1 MSKENIRVQLS
12 TEDYEKVKAWT
23 DDRESFIDVVPH
35 ATKAEIILLR
45 CSEADVPIRIGM
57 ELYPKLA
64 ETAKKLHLTLDE
76 LIEWATLNRVLYDR
90 RFPAITRL
98 HHGRNTELCSMF
110 SRREE
115 QTSQKIQVAFEEIRR
130 KVAAKIG

>member
-1 MSKENIRVQLS
+1 MPKQNIRVQLS
-12 TEDYEKVKAWT
+12 KEDYEKVKAWT
-23 DDRESFIDVVPH
+23 NDRESFINIAPH
-35 ATKAEIILLR
+35 TTKPEIILIK
-45 CSEADVPIRIGM
+45 CSETDPPVRIGM

-76 LIEWATLNRVLYDR
+76 LVEWATLNRVLYDR

-98 HHGRNTELCSMF
+98 YHGRNTELCAMF

-115 QTSQKIQVAFEEIRR
+115 QTNDKIQVAFEEIRR

>member
-1 MSKENIRVQLS
+1 MTKQNIRVELS
-12 TEDYEKVKAWT
+12 REDYEKVKAWT

-35 ATKAEIILLR
+35 ATKPEIILLR
-45 CSEADVPIRIGM
+45 SSETDPPVRIGM

-76 LIEWATLNRVLYDR
+76 LVEWATLNRVLYDR

-98 HHGRNTELCSMF
+98 YHGRNRELCSMF

-115 QTSQKIQVAFEEIRR
+115 QTSHKIQVAFEEIRR

>member
-1 MSKENIRVQLS
+1 MTKQNIRVQLS
-12 TEDYEKVKAWT
+12 KEDHEKVKAWT
-23 DDRESFIDVVPH
+23 NDRESFIDVVPH
-35 ATKAEIILLR
+35 ATKAEIMLIR
-45 CSEADVPIRIGM
+45 CSEADVPVRIGM

-64 ETAKKLHLTLDE
+64 ETAKKLRLTLDE
-76 LIEWATLNRVLYDR
+76 LVEWATLNRVLYDR

-98 HHGRNTELCSMF
+98 YHGRNREICAMF

-115 QTSQKIQVAFEEIRR
+115 QTSHKIQVAFEEIRR

>member
-1 MSKENIRVQLS
+1 MPKENIRIPLS
-12 TEDYEKVKAWT
+12 KEDYEKVKAWT
-23 DDRESFIDVVPH
+23 DDRESFIDVAPH
-35 ATKAEIILLR
+35 ATKAEIILIK
-45 CSEADVPIRIGM
+45 CSDADPPVRIGM

-64 ETAKKLHLTLDE
+64 ETAKKLHLTLDQ
-76 LIEWATLNRVLYDR
+76 LVEWATLNRMLYDR

-98 HHGRNTELCSMF
+98 HHGRNTELCTMF

-115 QTSQKIQVAFEEIRR
+115 QTSHKIQVAFEEIRR